1 RWLFI
6 ADFQGPGARQIFP
19 CWDEPDTRTNFTIS
33 IKHDRYYRALSNAKV
48 TNMFSD
54 KHEKYWTHFEPT
66 VEIPPHH
73 IMILLHDFKQVD
85 DSNVWCREQVKQ
97 DMEFLQSTVKFAI
110 DYLKFH
116 FDDII
121 HPLTLTHVVIP
132 GFLDSGMQSWGIILY
147 R

>member
-1 RWLFI
+1 
-6 ADFQGPGARQIFP
+6 
-19 CWDEPDTRTNFTIS
+19 
-33 IKHDRYYRALSNAKV
+33 
-48 TNMFSD
+48 MFSD

-97 DMEFLQSTVKFAI
+97 DMEFLQSTAKFATS
-110 DYLKFH
+110 YLKLH